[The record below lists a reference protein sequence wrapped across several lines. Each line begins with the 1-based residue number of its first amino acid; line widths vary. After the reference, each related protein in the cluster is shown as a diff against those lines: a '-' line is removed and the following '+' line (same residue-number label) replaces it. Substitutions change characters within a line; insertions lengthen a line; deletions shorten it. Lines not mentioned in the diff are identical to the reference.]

1 MQTNTKVKMV
11 KAEIK
16 AGTRVLETSVL
27 GTLEGANKV
36 GREAGIEGAKIG
48 AAISIAQNATSLV

>member
-27 GTLEGANKV
+27 GTLKGQI
-36 GREAGIEGAKIG
+36 R
-48 AAISIAQNATSLV
+48 